1 VEEETWFDVIL
12 QVMREIFVVSE
23 NIFSPLGLTTAE
35 NFQRLRENRSG
46 IQLHEA
52 GKIAPDPF
60 YASLFNPAQVLIAED
75 STQYSRFEMAVIS
88 SIEEGIKGSGIDPS
102 DPRTIL
108 ILSSTKG
115 NISMVETETFNEEL
129 KARISLPYSAGIIA
143 RRFGVTNN
151 PVIVSHACISGV
163 LAIITGMRMLES
175 GQYDHAI
182 VTGGDL
188 ITRFILS
195 GFQAFQAVSA
205 HPCRPFDASR
215 DGVSL
220 GEAAATLVLS
230 NDKKFNRGSRI
241 AGGSLSNDANHISGP
256 SRTGEELAFA
266 MQSALRQAGLGAS
279 DIDIISAHGTATV
292 YNDEMEAKA
301 IHLAGLAEKPVNSLK
316 GHYGHTLGA
325 AGLLES
331 IISLRSMQEN
341 YFIPTAG
348 YQKAGTT
355 KPVHVSANG
364 LEGRFRYCMK
374 TASGFGGCNAA
385 LVIHHE

>member
-1 VEEETWFDVIL
+1 
-12 QVMREIFVVSE
+12 MREIFVVSE

-35 NFQRLRENRSG
+35 NFQKVRENKSG
-46 IQLHEA
+46 IQLHEGGRMA
-52 GKIAPDPF
+52 SAPF
-60 YASLFNPAQVLIAED
+60 FASLFSPDQLSTKKEDAEC
-75 STQYSRFEMAVIS
+75 YSRFELAVIS
-88 SIEEGIKGSGIDPS
+88 SMKEAITGSGIDPA
-102 DPRTIL
+102 DPGTLI

-115 NISMVETETFNEEL
+115 NISMLETEEYNEAL
-129 KARISLPYSAGIIA
+129 KSDISLPLSAQKIA
-143 RRFGVTNN
+143 RHFESKNM

-175 GQYDHAI
+175 GRYEHAI
-182 VTGGDL
+182 ITGGDL
-188 ITRFILS
+188 VTRFILS

-205 HPCRPFDASR
+205 RPCKPFDATR

-230 NDKKFNRGSRI
+230 ADKKFARGSRI

-266 MQSALRQAGLGAS
+266 MRCAMREAGVNPQ
-279 DIDIISAHGTATV
+279 DIDIISAHGTATI
-292 YNDEMEAKA
+292 YNDEMEARA
-301 IHLAGLAEKPVNSLK
+301 IHLAELADKPVNSLK

-325 AGLLES
+325 AGLVES
-331 IISLRSMQEN
+331 IISLRSMKEN

-348 YQKAGTT
+348 YQNPGTT
-355 KPVHVSANG
+355 KPVQVSAHG
-364 LEGRFRYCMK
+364 LAGRFRYCMK